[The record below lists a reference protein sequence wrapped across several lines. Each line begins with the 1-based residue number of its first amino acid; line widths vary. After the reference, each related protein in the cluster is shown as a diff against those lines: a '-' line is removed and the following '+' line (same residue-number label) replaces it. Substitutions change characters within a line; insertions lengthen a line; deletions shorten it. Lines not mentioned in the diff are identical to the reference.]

1 MALKPC
7 RECKKK
13 GSTAAVTC
21 SNCGVPNPTL
31 VSKIKPNYGFVRCE
45 KTFCNNRYKLLEI
58 PKTLIGV
65 QECQV
70 CGNKMEKVKNE
81 DAIKDIEKRQV
92 KQQTSR
98 TNSQSISSTN

>member
-13 GSTAAVTC
+13 GSTEAVTC
-21 SNCGVPNPTL
+21 PNCGVPNPTL

-45 KTFCNNRYKLLEI
+45 KTFCKNRFKLLEI

-65 QECQV
+65 QECQL
-70 CGNKMEKVKNE
+70 CGNKMEKVKND
-81 DAIKDIEKRQV
+81 DAIKDIEKRRI
-92 KQQTSR
+92 KSQTPK
-98 TNSQSISSTN
+98 TDNHNIPSIN